1 MCRWL
6 SDPEVYR
13 WVGGHP
19 RPYSELCAKYLPRI
33 RGDEPTRC
41 FLIRLDGEAIG
52 HIQSYRIADYP
63 EYESQVGLSGELAG
77 VDLFIGE
84 KAHRHR
90 GLGAVILRCFL
101 AEHVFA
107 TPSTTGCVLSPDPK
121 NTSAVRAY
129 RKAGFSLVR
138 PIQTNNGEEH
148 LMYIGRNALAPAP
161 HQRWLLSAARILLAP
176 YLAGLAYLTLRPSY
190 PQAIEATY
198 NALGRGYLHIPAYF
212 GLGVLAFL
220 SLPIC
225 SRRFAHPA
233 AIATI
238 GCILY
243 GALLEILQLLVPGR
257 TPNSLGILL
266 NTLGAT
272 AGVALAA
279 VFRKRP
285 ATHSF

>member
-13 WVGGHP
+13 WIGGRP

-41 FLIRLDGEAIG
+41 FLIRLGREPIG

-63 EYESQVGLSGELAG
+63 EYASQVRLDGELAG

-90 GLGAVILRCFL
+90 GLGAVILRRFL

-107 TPSTTGCVLSPDPK
+107 TPSITGCVLSPDPE

-129 RKAGFSLVR
+129 RKAGFSPVR
-138 PIQTNNGEEH
+138 SIQTGNGEEL
-148 LMYIGRNALAPAP
+148 LMYVGRNAFAPAP
-161 HQRWLLSAARILLAP
+161 HQQWLATAARILLGP

-212 GLGVLAFL
+212 GLGVLALL
-220 SLPIC
+220 SLPIR
-225 SRRFAHPA
+225 SQRIARQA
-233 AIATI
+233 AIAAA

-243 GALLEILQLLVPGR
+243 GALLEVLQVLVPGR

-266 NTLGAT
+266 NTLGAA
-272 AGVALAA
+272 AGVALA
-279 VFRKRP
+279 VTFRRRL
-285 ATHSF
+285 AARGI